1 VNRRKFLTHS
11 AAATSAF
18 YGSAVMAT
26 EPSAPLRLLLGFT
39 PGATVD
45 IVARILAD
53 SLRASFGRSVF
64 VEHKAGAGQRLAL
77 NELRRTPPDGRTL
90 FVGTLSP
97 FTIYPNISRELDFD
111 PVNDFTPVA
120 RLVTFDACV
129 ATGPATGAADM
140 QQLVAWLKSHPE
152 RASYGS
158 PGNGTQPHFEGFA
171 VGQGIGVPLVHIP
184 YKGGSLALND
194 LMGGQIPM
202 MISSL
207 PHMMEMHRA
216 GRIRI
221 VAVTGGK
228 RSLLLPEVPTL
239 QELKIPLKADNSVAA
254 YGPPM
259 MSAAV
264 VKSLNDEL
272 VAAVNSPG
280 MKSKLA
286 QAGLMA
292 SPSSSKELAQ
302 IQAHEKQYL
311 GRIIKASG
319 YVQSD

>member
-1 VNRRKFLTHS
+1 M
-11 AAATSAF
+11 AA
-18 YGSAVMAT
+18 
-26 EPSAPLRLLLGFT
+26 EPAMPLRLLLGHG
-39 PGATVD
+39 PGGSVD
-45 IVARILAD
+45 IVARLVAEA
-53 SLRASFGRSVF
+53 LRTSFGRTVL
-64 VEHKAGAGQRLAL
+64 VENKPGAGQRLAL
-77 NELRRTPPDGRTL
+77 NELRRAPADGRTV

-111 PVNDFTPVA
+111 PVKDFTPLA

-129 ATGPATGAADM
+129 ATGPSTGASDM
-140 QQLVAWLKSHPE
+140 QQLVAWLKAHPE
-152 RASYGS
+152 RASYGT
-158 PGNGTQPHFEGFA
+158 PGSGTQPHFEGFA
-171 VGQGIGVPLVHIP
+171 LGQGIGVPLLHIP
-184 YKGGSLALND
+184 YKDGGLALND
-194 LMGGQIPM
+194 LMGGQIPVL
-202 MISSL
+202 ISSV
-207 PHMMEMHRA
+207 PHLMEMHRA
-216 GRIRI
+216 GKIRI
-221 VAVTGGK
+221 VALTGSK
-228 RSLLLPEVPTL
+228 RSALLPEVPTL
-239 QELKIPLKADNSVAA
+239 LELKIPLQADNSVAA

-292 SPSSSKELAQ
+292 SPSSPKELAQ